1 MEYKYLTKSN
11 IYVIPVGDY
20 FQVAPEKCFMV
31 YAPLANIFFLADK
44 TQVQELENNI
54 KEGISGP
61 MIDMLLSKQSE
72 RAKKPYPLHWDKL
85 STLYIIL
92 NEKCN
97 FHCSY
102 CYSAQGRSKQELDIN
117 VLYGFLDTFL
127 TLHTDTPNDRTL
139 MFIGGGEPTL
149 SWSSVIS
156 ATEYAER
163 MAQQRGINLKFRLS
177 TNGSILTQEMIDFY
191 KKHRF
196 SLQISYDVLP
206 DVQDAQRGQW
216 AKVDENI
223 KRLLAEHI
231 GCNIRSTITDLNL
244 NRIAEMVQFCCDN
257 YNGIDGLVVE
267 PVADKEKFTTREQLR
282 DYFTQYRNAFRQAE
296 LLAKKNNFSFGTSVF
311 ESIKQ
316 IRERFCYNLLCITP
330 YNTLTLCPN
339 VSSPE
344 EKDYEKLVFGSI
356 EYDKETKKCHAE
368 IDTERFEQLTH
379 NNIHTLEECRSCWAR
394 WNCGGGCPD
403 QRRIYS
409 KNIFL
414 EVCEHQKRVL
424 SDILIHELA
433 GKYEA
438 THQSDFY
445 EDIKSKLQE

>member
-1 MEYKYLTKSN
+1 MEYKCLSNNN
-11 IYVIPVGDY
+11 IYVIPAGGY
-20 FQVAPEKCFMV
+20 FQVAQEKCFMV
-31 YAPLANIFFLADK
+31 YAPLANTFFLADK
-44 TQVQELENNI
+44 TQVEELENNI
-54 KEGISGP
+54 KEGVSVP
-61 MIDMLLSKQSE
+61 MIEMLQSKQSE
-72 RAKKPYPLHWDKL
+72 HAKKPYPLHWDKL
-85 STLYIIL
+85 STLYVIL

-102 CYSAQGRSKQELDIN
+102 CYSAQGRSKQELDLD

-127 TLHTDTPNDRTL
+127 TLHPDTPNDRTL
-139 MFIGGGEPTL
+139 MYIGGGEPTL
-149 SWSSVIS
+149 SWSSVVS

-163 MAQQRGINLKFRLS
+163 RAQERGINLKFRLL

-206 DVQDAQRGQW
+206 DVQDIQRGQW

-223 KRLLAEHI
+223 KKLLAEHI
-231 GCNIRSTITDLNL
+231 SCNIRSTITDLNL

-257 YNGIDGLVVE
+257 YKGIDGLVVE
-267 PVADKEKFTTREQLR
+267 PVVDAEKFITREQIH

-311 ESIKQ
+311 ESVKQ

-344 EKDYEKLVFGSI
+344 EKDYEKLIFGSI
-356 EYDKETKKCHAE
+356 EYDKDTKNVIPK
-368 IDTERFEQLTH
+368 
-379 NNIHTLEECRSCWAR
+379 
-394 WNCGGGCPD
+394 
-403 QRRIYS
+403 
-409 KNIFL
+409 
-414 EVCEHQKRVL
+414 
-424 SDILIHELA
+424 
-433 GKYEA
+433 
-438 THQSDFY
+438 
-445 EDIKSKLQE
+445 